1 MFHQEALSLLK
12 EAFKRSLREHLG
24 PIEEKPIPEL
34 KGWTMALME
43 LATECRERQIEL
55 EDFLRDKAEDKHGDH
70 SSDL

>member
-1 MFHQEALSLLK
+1 MFDQEALFLLK

-34 KGWTMALME
+34 NAWTMAMLD
-43 LATECRERQIEL
+43 LATEYRERQIEL

-70 SSDL
+70 PPDL

>member
-1 MFHQEALSLLK
+1 MIDQEALFLLK

-34 KGWTMALME
+34 RGWSLALIE
-43 LATECRERQIEL
+43 LASECRERQIEL

-70 SSDL
+70 PPNL